1 MQYQFLRYV
10 LLLQEYNMRK
20 MLEHS
25 FKAVV
30 QDAKAISGACAAAPA
45 VPALLPPGCLSRPC
59 HPGTA
64 WPATCARCATHSQ
77 TAEARLQTVS
87 LCLF

>member
-1 MQYQFLRYV
+1 MQYQLLRYV

-64 WPATCARCATHSQ
+64 WPATCASCTCTLPAV
-77 TAEARLQTVS
+77 AGLQTLS